1 MPPPQTWPGVHVSVR
16 PRRPD
21 APCLPHVPPGKAPW
35 LPGLVAPYKK
45 RTGKITK
52 MLFLWVNQLKST
64 ISMAPWLMDV
74 TLVPVVSYGK
84 FHLHPWFLDGVNF
97 AIARWSILGEDSELP
112 RNGCG
117 SKQLR
122 IAATSIVAT
131 FFVAKF
137 RAMPRV
143 LYAQNDNL
151 QYTKL
156 SIPQAIATPAASF
169 VDSSF
174 LHRLCSP
181 LGSVWHWMKQPTR
194 AYHPTS
200 YYAGV
205 LSCR

>member
-1 MPPPQTWPGVHVSVR
+1 MA
-16 PRRPD
+16 RRPCFSSASPPRCPMS
-21 APCLPHVPPGKAPW
+21 APCPTGKSPMVTRPGSSIQKTNW
-35 LPGLVAPYKK
+35 
-45 RTGKITK
+45 KITK